1 MTDYKTLLEKQKA
14 IQIELDELSKQSKAK
29 WNKWF
34 VLEKEILENF
44 VLEKKYIPLSEI
56 GKYVTDGERVIKEIT
71 LVLTDGTCEDYFHPY
86 DIEWR
91 ENYGFLSGIADDGYS
106 FSIKKEEVLGF
117 YDLKLVTSK
126 DYITETTRD
135 YLIGVDKGE

>member
-14 IQIELDELSKQSKAK
+14 IQIELDELSKQSKEK
-29 WNKWF
+29 WTKWYT
-34 VLEKEILENF
+34 LEKEIMDNF
-44 VLEKKYIPLSEI
+44 VKEKKYIPLSEI

-71 LVLTDGTCEDYFHPY
+71 LVLIDGTREECYHSY

-91 ENYGFLSGIADDGYS
+91 ENYGIISGVADDGYS
-106 FSIKKEEVLGF
+106 FSIKNEAILGF

>member
-14 IQIELDELSKQSKAK
+14 IQIELDGLSKQSKAK
-29 WNKWF
+29 WDKWF

-56 GKYVTDGERVIKEIT
+56 GNYVTNGERVIKEIT
-71 LVLTDGTCEDYFHPY
+71 LVLIDGTCEDYFHPY
-86 DIEWR
+86 GIEWR
-91 ENYGFLSGIADDGYS
+91 ENYGFMSGVADDGYS
-106 FSIKKEEVLGF
+106 FDIKKEEVLGF

-126 DYITETTRD
+126 DFITETTRD
-135 YLIGVDKGE
+135 YLIGVEKGE